1 MNESQHDINVNK
13 LLSEEPEFI
22 LGDLWK
28 QWFAKL
34 TKLRYHI
41 PGILLSGLIFASLGG
56 GLVWIKNSTYT
67 ARVNFVIEESKQNSS
82 GLFGALAGQIGLDLT
97 SLSGNSG
104 LLAGDNV
111 LELLKS
117 PTLLKKVLLS
127 TDPEDSS
134 KSLAFVYASSY
145 GYAPSF
151 IKAVGKKEVFIPKTH
166 AGYTDKPNRTED
178 SLLHIISKRIREK
191 ELSVFKPDKKL
202 SLFSLE
208 VTTRNE
214 KLSQVISLRLIDAA
228 SNLYIETK
236 TRRLRL
242 NVDRLQR
249 KSDSVAFLL
258 DRKIFSSASKDLIN
272 ANPTFIN
279 TGVDLEI
286 SNRDKSLLGGIY
298 SDLNKSLDM
307 SKTALIQETPTIEVI
322 DKPEL
327 PLKKNEWKWYL
338 IVPLIFLV
346 GIFFTCMLFIF
357 FIPIKEPQKK

>member
-1 MNESQHDINVNK
+1 MNESKHYTEENK
-13 LLSEEPEFI
+13 LLTEEPDFI
-22 LGDLWK
+22 LGDIWK
-28 QWFAKL
+28 GLFLRLSKL
-34 TKLRYHI
+34 KSQI
-41 PGILLSGLIFASLGG
+41 PKILLTGIIFATFGA
-56 GLVWIKNSTYT
+56 GLVWLKKSTYT
-67 ARVNFVIEESKQNSS
+67 GRVNFVIEESKQSS
-82 GLFGALAGQIGLDLT
+82 AGLFGALAGQIGMDLS

-127 TDPEDSS
+127 PDPEDST

-151 IKAVGKKEVFIPKTH
+151 LKAVGKPEIFTPKKLSTNV
-166 AGYTDKPNRTED
+166 DKPNRVED

-202 SLFSLE
+202 SLFSLDL
-208 VTTRNE
+208 TTRNE
-214 KLSQVISLRLIDAA
+214 KLSQIISLRLIEAA

-236 TRRLRL
+236 TRRLRI

-249 KSDSVAFLL
+249 KSDSVALL
-258 DRKIFSSASKDLIN
+258 LNRKIFSSASKDLIN
-272 ANPTFIN
+272 ANPSYIN

-307 SKTALIQETPTIEVI
+307 SKTALIQETPTIEII

-338 IVPLIFLV
+338 IVPISFILGVL
-346 GIFFTCMLFIF
+346 FTCMLFIF
-357 FIPIKEPQKK
+357 FIPIKKNVGK